1 MIRIFL
7 SRKCLKSLSKLT
19 PEQRA
24 KAESVLRE
32 VAETFGQPHRHAG
45 TGLRKLAGD
54 YYECRIDLPLRMIL
68 LHRHD
73 RLLAYDIMSHDEIR
87 AFLRKG

>member
-7 SRKCLKSLSKLT
+7 SRKCIKSLARLT

-24 KAESVLRE
+24 KAESVLGE
-32 VAETFGQPHRHAG
+32 VSKTFGQPHRHAG

-54 YYECRIDLPLRMIL
+54 YYECRIDLPLRIVL
-68 LHRHD
+68 LHQHGS
-73 RLLAYDIMSHDEIR
+73 LLAYDVMSHDELR